1 MSDERLGREER
12 IHAPAARN
20 RRQPVL
26 EQERHDERTDRELVV
41 ASRAGEVR
49 AFDALFYRYRDGIFR
64 LGLAITKD
72 PSHAEEIVVDTF
84 ARAHRAMDRLEPDD
98 SLRPWL
104 YRVAVNLS
112 YNRQPRKGI
121 VFSTLED
128 ALDDVMS
135 PDEGSPPAV
144 AERAEMRAVVL
155 ECVDRLGPKHK
166 VVVVLH
172 YLNGLNLAEIAQIVG
187 CPVGT
192 VKSRLHYALRKLKTH
207 LSAHPGLAFEPD
219 RVLATT
225 EERMAQQ
232 R

>member
-1 MSDERLGREER
+1 MSDVARPSRRPALESERVEER
-12 IHAPAARN
+12 S
-20 RRQPVL
+20 
-26 EQERHDERTDRELVV
+26 DRELVV
-41 ASRAGEVR
+41 AARAGDMR

-84 ARAHRAMDRLEPDD
+84 ARAHRAIDRLEPDD

-121 VFSTLED
+121 LWSPLEA
-128 ALDDVMS
+128 ALDEVMT
-135 PDEGSPPAV
+135 PEEGSPPAE
-144 AERAEMRAVVL
+144 AERAELRAVVL

-172 YLNGLNLAEIAQIVG
+172 YLNGLDLAEIAQVVG
-187 CPVGT
+187 CPLGT
-192 VKSRLHYALRKLKTH
+192 VKSRLHYALRNLRAH
-207 LSAHPGLAFEPD
+207 LLAHPGLAVEPG
-219 RVLATT
+219 RAGGPTG
-225 EERMAQQ
+225 ERMTQ